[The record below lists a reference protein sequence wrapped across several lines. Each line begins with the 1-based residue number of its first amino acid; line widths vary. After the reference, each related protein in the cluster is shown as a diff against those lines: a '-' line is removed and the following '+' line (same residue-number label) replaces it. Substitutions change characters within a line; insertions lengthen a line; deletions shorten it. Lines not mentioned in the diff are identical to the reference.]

1 MAQTT
6 TSQNKMNTDLK
17 DYSAHHEEKTGPY
30 ADDLEVDA
38 LIVGAGFGEST
49 RFSFP
54 VSL

>member
-6 TSQNKMNTDLK
+6 ASQSKMNTDLK
-17 DYSAHHEEKTGPY
+17 DYSAQHEEKTGPY

-38 LIVGAGFGEST
+38 LIVGAGFGKST
-49 RFSFP
+49 LCSFA